1 MRVRGQAVAAVVLL
15 GFSAA
20 ACTTGGHALPAPL
33 PSVPAATRALAGW
46 SVAVCEVARAADSL
60 RSGIDDVNRTAA
72 DPDQADFLDS
82 SIDSYLSRTGSGID
96 QVRGQLKDIPPA
108 GVKGAD
114 AYVASLGKALGELQ
128 KKVPTTTAKQ
138 PLAKA
143 REVAAAATALEP
155 TTADLLKAVRGDAKL
170 NASFNVAPGC
180 SPVRQFGPVDAASPT
195 PALVAWSD
203 TMCTAAASVASLRA
217 QKLGDIASDDPRFAG
232 FGGFELGNF
241 IGGAGRQ
248 VGQLTGTLT
257 PLAPTG
263 VKEADA
269 YRAGLLAALQA
280 VAPKL
285 PSTQGQTGADLSFQP
300 VDQLKPQTQQ
310 VIDVL
315 ATITMPSPD
324 LPTAVARSKVLA
336 NSYDVAPNCRPLGS
350 PPPALPAAANG
361 TDLGACQAGKCQV
374 QVSGVADVTVGGMR
388 FTVSISSTSVRVLQD
403 TGEIVLG
410 AGGSGKFGTAGHT
423 VGVRVAALLDG
434 KAVLDISTE

>member
-1 MRVRGQAVAAVVLL
+1 MRVRGQAAVTVALL

-33 PSVPAATRALAGW
+33 PPVPAATRALVGW
-46 SVAVCEVARAADSL
+46 SVAVCAAVTAADGL
-60 RSGIDDVNRTAA
+60 RTGIDDVNRTAA
-72 DPDQADFLDS
+72 DPDQANFLDS
-82 SIDSYLSRTGSGID
+82 SIDSYLSRTGSSAE
-96 QVRGQLKDIPPA
+96 QVRGQLKDVPPS

-114 AYVASLGKALGELQ
+114 AYVAALGKALEELQ
-128 KKVPTTTAKQ
+128 KKVPASTTKQ

-143 REVAAAATALEP
+143 REVAAAATALKP
-155 TTADLLKAVRGDAKL
+155 TAADLRQAVRSDAKL

-180 SPVRQFGPVDAASPT
+180 TPVRQFGPVDAASPT
-195 PALVAWSD
+195 SALVTWSD
-203 TMCTAAASVASLRA
+203 AMCSATASVTSLRT
-217 QKLGDIASDDPRFAG
+217 QKLGDIASDDPRFAS

-241 IGGAGRQ
+241 IGSAGSQ
-248 VGQLTGTLT
+248 VEQLTNTLA

-269 YRAGLLAALQA
+269 YRTGLLTALQA

-285 PSTQGQTGADLSFQP
+285 PSTQGQGMADLSFQP
-300 VDQLKPQTQQ
+300 ADQLKPQAQQ

-315 ATITMPSPD
+315 ATITVPTPD
-324 LPTAVARSKVLA
+324 LPTVAGRTKVLA
-336 NSYDVAPNCRPLGS
+336 NSYNVAPNCRPLGS
-350 PPPALPAAANG
+350 PPPSLPAAANG

-374 QVSGVADVTVGGMR
+374 QVSGVADVTVSGIH
-388 FTVSISSTSVRVLQD
+388 FTTSVGANSVRVLQD

-410 AGGSGKFGTAGHT
+410 AGGSGKFGTAGHS
-423 VGVRVAALLDG
+423 VSVRVTALLDG

>member
-15 GFSAA
+15 GFAAA

-33 PSVPAATRALAGW
+33 PAVPAATRALVGW
-46 SVAVCEVARAADSL
+46 SVAVCAATTAADGL
-60 RSGIDDVNRTAA
+60 RSGIDDVDRTAA
-72 DPDQADFLDS
+72 DPGQADFLDS
-82 SIDSYLSRTGSGID
+82 SIDSYLSRTGSDID
-96 QVRGQLKDIPPA
+96 QLRGQLKDVPA
-108 GVKGAD
+108 SGVKGAD
-114 AYVASLGKALGELQ
+114 AYVAALGKALGELQ
-128 KKVPTTTAKQ
+128 KRVPATTAKQ

-143 REVAAAATALEP
+143 REVAAAAAALKP
-155 TTADLLKAVRGDAKL
+155 ATADLQKAVRGDAKL
-170 NASFNVAPGC
+170 NASFDVAPGC

-203 TMCTAAASVASLRA
+203 TMCTAAASVTSLRA
-217 QKLGDIASDDPRFAG
+217 QKLGDIAGDDPRFAG

-248 VGQLTGTLT
+248 VGQLTGTLA

-263 VKEADA
+263 VQEADA

-285 PSTQGQTGADLSFQP
+285 PQDQQGMADLSFQP
-300 VDQLKPQTQQ
+300 VDQLKTQAQQ

-324 LPTAVARSKVLA
+324 LPAAVAHSKVLA

-350 PPPALPAAANG
+350 PPLALPAAANG

-374 QVSGVADVTVGGMR
+374 QVSGVADLTVSGIR
-388 FTVSISSTSVRVLQD
+388 FTLSIGPASVRVLQD
-403 TGEIVLG
+403 TGEIVLST
-410 AGGSGKFGTAGHT
+410 GGSGKFGTAGHT
-423 VGVRVAALLDG
+423 VSVRVTALLDG